1 MPMYDFE
8 NTKTKERFTELMSYA
23 DKLQYLEDNP
33 DIKSIFLSAPSVGDN
48 TRSALKKPDNGFRDV
63 LKEVQKAHPIN
74 NINTF

>member
-1 MPMYDFE
+1 MPTYDFE
-8 NTKTKERFTELMSYA
+8 NSKTEERFTKLMSYA

-33 DIKSIFLSAPSVGDN
+33 DIKSIILSAPSVGDN
-48 TRSALKKPDNGFRDV
+48 TRSGSTKPDNGFRDV